1 MDPSC
6 IINKLPTPTDVIY
19 PTLPLI
25 LQKVD
30 ERQLSVEQQ
39 ICFDKYVAGE
49 NLFITGPGGT
59 GKSFLIKSIVKHAE
73 SSEKNIKVCALTGC
87 AAILLECKATT
98 LHMFAGIGVANKKND
113 HIVNELFTKNKHK
126 LKNWKKLEIL
136 IIDEVSMMSLKLLL
150 LLDLIAKKY
159 YKNNKPFGGLQVI
172 FTGDF
177 YQLSP
182 VFSDGCEKEESM
194 YCFQHILWEQLFPK
208 ANQIVLKTIFRQKDE
223 MLLKVLKYIRK
234 GQISPSAKAI
244 LQSRIFNDE
253 DLDLIKKEKVLTIL
267 SPIKRDVEFINVKEY
282 LKLES
287 SDTEIVHNL
296 FYVDLSAKNNDCE
309 KEKNG
314 VYMFELL
321 LKSNEHLKRE
331 YDFLAANVIAEKC
344 LKLKVGT
351 HVMCVV
357 NLNVCG
363 ELHIANGSQGIIVGF
378 NEDNL
383 PYVKFNNCKDPIL
396 IDYYIWKS
404 EVHKMVGVSQIPL
417 IYSWAITIHKA
428 QGLTLENAIIDIG
441 SNIFAYGQTYVALS
455 RLKSLDG
462 LYLTSFDYSKIK
474 CNPLVKAFY
483 GDS

>member
-1 MDPSC
+1 MTSFS
-6 IINKLPTPTDVIY
+6 T
-19 PTLPLI
+19 
-25 LQKVD
+25 
-30 ERQLSVEQQ
+30 EQQ
-39 ICFDKYVAGE
+39 ICFDKYLKGE
-49 NLFITGPGGT
+49 NMFITGPGGT
-59 GKSFLIKSIVKHAE
+59 GKSFLIKNIVADAE
-73 SSEKNIKVCALTGC
+73 EKKKNIKVCALTGC
-87 AAILLECKATT
+87 AAILLQCKATT
-98 LHMFAGIGVANKKND
+98 LHMFSGIGLASKKNAL
-113 HIVNELFTKNKHK
+113 IIEELFTKKRYK
-126 LKNWKKLEIL
+126 LKNWRGLEIL
-136 IIDEVSMMSLKLLL
+136 IIDEVSMMSLKILL
-150 LLDLIAKKY
+150 LLDLIARKFYKK
-159 YKNNKPFGGLQVI
+159 NVPFGGLQVV

-182 VFSDGCEKEESM
+182 VFSNCSENEKEKEDTM
-194 YCFQHILWEQLFPK
+194 YCFQHELWDQLFTK
-208 ANQIVLKTIFRQKDE
+208 ENQIVLKTIYRQNDE
-223 MLLKVLKYIRK
+223 ALLKVLKYVRK
-234 GQISPSAKAI
+234 GQISPSTKAI

-253 DLDLIKKEKVLTIL
+253 DLDVIKKEKVLTIL
-267 SPIKRDVEFINVKEY
+267 SPIKRDVEFINAKEY
-282 LKLES
+282 LKLDN
-287 SDTEIVHNL
+287 SDSEIVHNL

-357 NLNVCG
+357 NINVCG
-363 ELHIANGSQGIIVGF
+363 ELQIANGSQGIITGF

-383 PYVKFNNCKDPIL
+383 PYVKFNNSKDPIL